1 MMYTQN
7 NPLQKKIILYNYCT
21 PEIIYNWPHVALVA
35 FIKHREKF
43 QPITDCLIPLGLHAI
58 FKTTNYKLSHA
69 S

>member
-35 FIKHREKF
+35 FIKHTEK
-43 QPITDCLIPLGLHAI
+43 ISTNHRLLN
-58 FKTTNYKLSHA
+58 TTRFTWYIQNNQL
-69 S
+69 